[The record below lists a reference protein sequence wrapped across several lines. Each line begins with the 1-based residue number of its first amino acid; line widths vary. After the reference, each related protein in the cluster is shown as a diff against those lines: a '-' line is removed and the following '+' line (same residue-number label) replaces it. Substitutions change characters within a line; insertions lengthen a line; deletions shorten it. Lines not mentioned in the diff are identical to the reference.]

1 MPEQEFFDDQDI
13 TNCTLLKESK
23 SKKLLLCPLNPDNQN
38 ALYLVKIY
46 FYPGLWQTVKYLFRK
61 SKGDKEFELAEDISK
76 KGIPTIIPQQVKDE
90 RKFGFLKKSLVI
102 TEQLQDCLDLEE
114 LLLKRRVQDRSL
126 KSRII
131 KEYGKLARVIHNQ
144 GIYQDD
150 FDPNNIL
157 YQKKQ
162 NGTFQLYLVDFER
175 TKMVKKIPFET
186 RVHSLAKLNRMGRSL
201 KSTDQLR
208 FLKAYLGPQAVKE
221 ELIKWVRQIRQEE
234 KNIFLRD
241 QRRAEKKCISLNDRI
256 GFIKHDHY
264 QGYYRKRYKSHEY
277 FKKQDIVCLIQGLEK
292 TLSAE
297 IREQYLPDHFFD
309 LTVKLDNK
317 EEAFQVYLFQYGGL
331 RHFLKRMIKK
341 SPLISA
347 WKDDNV
353 YLKNRSANF
362 LPVAAIEKKIA
373 RNSYQGFLIRKGL

>member
-1 MPEQEFFDDQDI
+1 MSSKEFFWEKDFP
-13 TNCTLLKESK
+13 NCTLLKESK
-23 SKKLLLCPLNPDNQN
+23 SKKLLVCPLNPDNPN
-38 ALYLVKIY
+38 KLYLVKIY
-46 FYPGLWQTVKYLFRK
+46 FYPSLWQTVKYLFRK
-61 SKGDKEFELAEDISK
+61 SKGQKEFELAQDISK

-90 RKFGFLKKSLVI
+90 KRFGFLKKSLVI

-126 KSRII
+126 RSRII
-131 KEYGKLARVIHNQ
+131 KEYGKLARVIHDQ

-162 NGTFQLYLVDFER
+162 DGKFQLYFVDFER
-175 TKMVKKIPFET
+175 TKIVKKIFFET
-186 RVHSLAKLNRMGRSL
+186 RVYSLAKLNRMGRSL

-208 FLKAYLGPQAVKE
+208 FLKAYLGPQAIKE

-241 QRRAEKKCISLNDRI
+241 QRRAEKKCRSLNDRI
-256 GFIKHDHY
+256 GFIKYDHY

-277 FKKQDIVCLIQGLEK
+277 YKKQDIVCLIQDLEK
-292 TLSAE
+292 VLSAE
-297 IREQYLPDHFFD
+297 IREQYLPDLFFD

-331 RHFLKRMIKK
+331 RHFLKRMIKQ

-347 WKDDNV
+347 WKEDNV